1 MEFFYGERKA
11 SMTRSLQRD
20 FARYVSQNIL
30 GMIGLS
36 CYILADT
43 FFISQGVGADGLTA
57 LNLAIP
63 LHSFMT
69 GLSLMIGFGGAT
81 RYTILRSQGEYQKAD
96 IIFSRSVQFA
106 VLAAALFVLTGL
118 TLPEKLAYLLG
129 GRDAVL
135 PMTAVYLR
143 VDLLFA
149 PALVLNNLLLA
160 FNRND
165 GAPGLS
171 MAAMLSSS
179 ISNIILDWIF
189 IFPWKMGMFGAV
201 LATGTA
207 SVIGLL
213 IQSERFIRRKN
224 AFRLRAV
231 LPSLRAIGDICA
243 LGMSSL
249 ISDLSSGIVMI
260 AFNAIILSLAGNTGV
275 AAYGVT
281 ANIALVVTAIFSGI
295 ISGAQPLLSS
305 AYGRGENGDLRKL
318 YRMTLGTALVL
329 SAVIYL
335 LTCFFA
341 SPIAAVFN
349 RDGDPVLQQIAVD
362 GLRLYFTAFPMVAA
376 GMVTAA
382 YFSAVEQPLPA
393 FWISI
398 CRGFAVI
405 LPVTFLMAALLG
417 MTGVWL
423 AYPISELI
431 TAALAVALY
440 LHMDQKER
448 RHGF

>member
-1 MEFFYGERKA
+1 
-11 SMTRSLQRD
+11 MTHSLQKD

-63 LHSFMT
+63 IYSFMS
-69 GLSLMIGFGGAT
+69 GVSLMIGFGGAT
-81 RYTILRSQGEYQKAD
+81 RYTILRSQGEREKAD
-96 IIFSRSVQFA
+96 IIFTRSVQFA
-106 VLAAALFVLTGL
+106 VWMAAVFVLMGF
-118 TLPEKLAYLLG
+118 TLPEKLGYLLG
-129 GRDAVL
+129 GRGEVL
-135 PMTAVYLR
+135 SMTAVYLR

-149 PALVLNNLLLA
+149 PAFILNNVLLA

-165 GAPGLS
+165 GAPGLA
-171 MAAMLSSS
+171 MAAMLSAS

-189 IFPWKMGMFGAV
+189 IFPLQMGMFGAV

-207 SVIGLL
+207 AVIGLL
-213 IQSERFIRRKN
+213 VQSVRFIRRKHT
-224 AFRLRAV
+224 FRLRAV
-231 LPSLRAIGDICA
+231 LPSLRAVGDICT
-243 LGMSSL
+243 LGVSSL
-249 ISDLSSGIVMI
+249 ISDLSSGIVII

-275 AAYGVT
+275 AAYGVV

-305 AYGRGENGDLRKL
+305 AYGRGQEKDLRKL
-318 YRMTLGTALVL
+318 YRMSLGTALVI
-329 SAVIYL
+329 SMVIYISTYL
-335 LTCFFA
+335 FA
-341 SPIAAVFN
+341 SPVAAVFN
-349 RDGDPVLQQIAVD
+349 RDSDPVLPQIAID
-362 GLRLYFTAFPMVAA
+362 GLRLYFTAFPMVAV

-382 YFSAVEQPLPA
+382 YFSAVERPVPA
-393 FWISI
+393 FLISV

-423 AYPISELI
+423 AYPVSELI
-431 TAALAVALY
+431 TAALSAVLY
-440 LHMDQKER
+440 IYAARKER
-448 RHGF
+448 RKCP

>member
-1 MEFFYGERKA
+1 MA
-11 SMTRSLQRD
+11 HSLQKD

-63 LHSFMT
+63 IYSFMSGT
-69 GLSLMIGFGGAT
+69 SLMIGVGGAT
-81 RYTILRSQGEYQKAD
+81 RYTILRSQGEHERANVA
-96 IIFSRSVQFA
+96 FTRSVQFA
-106 VLAAALFVLTGL
+106 LFMAALFVLAGF
-118 TLPEKLAYLLG
+118 TLPEPLGDLLG
-129 GRDAVL
+129 GRGNVL
-135 PMTAVYLR
+135 QMTTIYLR
-143 VDLLFA
+143 VELFFA
-149 PALVLNNLLLA
+149 PALILNNVLLA

-171 MAAMLSSS
+171 MAAMLSAS

-189 IFPWKMGMFGAV
+189 IFPWQMGMFGAV

-213 IQSERFIRRKN
+213 VQSGRFIRQKN

-231 LPSLRAIGDICA
+231 LPSFRAILDICA
-243 LGMSSL
+243 LGVSSL
-249 ISDLSSGIVMI
+249 IGDLSSGIVMI

-275 AAYGVT
+275 AAYGVI

-295 ISGAQPLLSS
+295 VSGAQPLLSS
-305 AYGRGENGDLRKL
+305 AYGRGQQKDLQKL
-318 YRMTLGTALVL
+318 YRMTLGTALVFSVVL
-329 SAVIYL
+329 YIL
-335 LTCFFA
+335 PFFFA
-341 SPIAAVFN
+341 SPLAAVFN
-349 RDGDPVLQQIAVD
+349 RDSDPALQQIAID
-362 GLRLYFTAFPMVAA
+362 GLRLYFTAFPMVAV
-376 GMVTAA
+376 GMMTAA
-382 YFSAVEQPLPA
+382 YFSAVEKAVPA
-393 FWISI
+393 FLISI

-423 AYPISELI
+423 AYPVSEMI
-431 TAALAVALY
+431 TAALAVVLY
-440 LHMDQKER
+440 LHIARKER
-448 RHGF
+448 KRCP